1 MHVLDLFSGI
11 GGFSLGLERAGMRT
25 VAFCEIDP
33 FARAVLAKHW
43 PQVPCYD
50 DVQTL
55 TRDRLCADGVVRP
68 DVICGGFPCQ
78 DISGAGK
85 GAGLAGERSGLWSE
99 FARLIGEI
107 RPRYAIIENVALLR
121 SRGLDQVL
129 GTLDA
134 LGYDAEWHCIPASAI
149 GAPHYRDRVWIVAY
163 ANDTGCRDASEVHA
177 WRGQHGEGQRVDAAA
192 SGCGV
197 ADVGHADRPGCD
209 WLGVERRRQG
219 REAVQTERASEALA
233 HAQHCRCK
241 GRCAFVNGIESAVS
255 IVPRDS
261 VAGPLI
267 TSADIRRSA
276 AQRGW
281 GRSEPG
287 LGRAADGLPARLDR
301 TRPVEAWEGNT
312 PRTVGR
318 GAPNRRPRLKAL
330 GNSVVPQIVELIGH
344 AIMRAEREPCA

>member
-1 MHVLDLFSGI
+1 VMHVLDLFSGI

-68 DVICGGFPCQ
+68 DIICGGFPCQ

-85 GAGLAGERSGLWSE
+85 GAGLAGDRSGLWSE
-99 FARLIGEI
+99 FARLIGEM

-129 GTLDA
+129 GALDA

-149 GAPHYRDRVWIVAY
+149 GAPHHRDRVWIVAY

-177 WRGQHGEGQRVDAAA
+177 WRGQNGEGQRVDAAA
-192 SGCGV
+192 GGCGV

-209 WLGVERRRQG
+209 WLGVEQRRQG

-233 HAQHCRCK
+233 HP
-241 GRCAFVNGIESAVS
+241 GSAGLPGS
-255 IVPRDS
+255 EQSEWRE
-261 VAGPLI
+261 PLI
-267 TSADIRRSA
+267 TAADIRRSA

-287 LGRAADGLPARLDR
+287 LGRAVDGLPARLDR
-301 TRPVEAWEGNT
+301 TRPVEAWEGNA

-318 GAPNRRPRLKAL
+318 GSPNRRPRLKAL